1 MKTILDFPPD
11 RIRRRPIRFVST
23 STGTEYIDDER
34 VKPGY
39 EHIIT
44 RIAIENL
51 NHAFTRFRIGVW
63 DGANHQLSEEQKSPA
78 AATLYWTAD
87 PIYLSEGENLRIEIV
102 GATVGDIIMVYIDG
116 FFRRTLCQE

>member
-1 MKTILDFPPD
+1 MKTIFDFPLD
-11 RIRRRPIRFVST
+11 RIRRKPIRFVST

-34 VKPGY
+34 AKPGY

-51 NHAFTRFRIGVW
+51 NNAFTRFRVGVW
-63 DGANHQLSEEQKSPA
+63 DGANYQLSEEQKTPV

-102 GATVGDIIMVYIDG
+102 GATVSDVIMVYVDG
-116 FFRRTLCQE
+116 FFRRV

>member
-1 MKTILDFPPD
+1 MKTILDFPLD
-11 RIRRRPIRFVST
+11 RIRRKPLRFVST

-44 RIAIENL
+44 RVALENL
-51 NHAFTRFRIGVW
+51 TTALTSFRVGVW
-63 DGANHQLSEEQKSPA
+63 DGANYHLSEAQASPV

-87 PIYLSEGENLRIEIV
+87 PIYLSEGENLRIEKV
-102 GATVGDIIMVYIDG
+102 GGAVSDVIMVYIDG
-116 FFRRTLCQE
+116 FFRKIE